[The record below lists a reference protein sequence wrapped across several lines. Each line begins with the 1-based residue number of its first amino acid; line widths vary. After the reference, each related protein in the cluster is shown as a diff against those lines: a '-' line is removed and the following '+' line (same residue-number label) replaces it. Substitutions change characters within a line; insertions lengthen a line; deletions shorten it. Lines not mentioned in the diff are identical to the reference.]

1 MSSQKQLVYFVSL
14 GCPKNRVDTEV
25 MLGLT
30 DGAGLTIADSPE
42 GAQVIVVNTCGF
54 IGAAKEESIDTILEM
69 GKYKADGR
77 CERLVVTGCL
87 SQRYPEEL
95 RREMPEV
102 DTFLGS
108 GDVDKIVD
116 AIRGRTARDGVTMD
130 PAYLYD
136 DVTPRLQSLPAYTAY
151 VKIAEG
157 CDRPCGFCIIPKMR
171 GGQRSRSPESVE
183 REVRDLVARGAVE
196 INLVAQD
203 LTTYGWDLNVAAGQH
218 KRDGD
223 VNLAKL
229 VRRLGAIEPLRW
241 LRLHY
246 AYPTATSDEL
256 LRAIAEEPRVA
267 KYVDMPLQH
276 IDDDV
281 LKAMRRGH
289 VGDTSRKLI
298 DKIRTTIPGV
308 TLRTT
313 FIVGHPGET
322 EVAFQQLVDFV
333 RQYELDHVGA
343 FTYSQEEGT
352 YSATRGDQVPK
363 KEAERR
369 RRELMRVQRTI
380 SRKKMKAMVGRELE
394 VLVEGPSDE
403 SEYLWS
409 GRHAGQAP
417 EIDGQVYLSLAEG
430 SPRGEGEA
438 LRAPRAGDLVRARV
452 TGFAD
457 YDLAA
462 EVVALVEKSRL
473 PKRPRPL
480 PVLRA

>member
-1 MSSQKQLVYFVSL
+1 MSHKQSVYFVSL

-30 DGAGLTIADSPE
+30 DGAGMKIVDAPERAD
-42 GAQVIVVNTCGF
+42 VIVVNTCGF
-54 IGAAKEESIDTILEM
+54 IGAAKEESVDTILEM
-69 GKYKADGR
+69 AKHKQDGR

-108 GDVDKIVD
+108 GDVDKIVA
-116 AIRGRTARDGVTMD
+116 AIHGRTARDAVGLD

-171 GGQRSRSPESVE
+171 GGQRSRAPESVE

-203 LTTYGWDLNVAAGQH
+203 LTTYGWDLNLAAGQD
-218 KRDGD
+218 KREGE
-223 VNLAKL
+223 VTLARL
-229 VRRLGAIEPLRW
+229 VRRLARVEELRW

-246 AYPTATSDEL
+246 AYPTATSEEL
-256 LRAIAEEPRVA
+256 LKAIAEEPRVA

-281 LKAMRRGH
+281 LRIMRRGH
-289 VGDTSRKLI
+289 VGKTSRALV
-298 DKIRTTIPGV
+298 DKIRRLIPGV

-322 EVAFQQLVDFV
+322 EAAFSRLVEFV
-333 RQYELDHVGA
+333 REAELDHVGV

-352 YSATRGDQVPK
+352 HSATLEGQVPR

-369 RRELMRVQRTI
+369 RRELMRTQRAI
-380 SRKKMKAMVGRELE
+380 SRRKMKAMVGRELE
-394 VLVEGPSDE
+394 VLVEGPSEE

-417 EIDGQVYLSLAEG
+417 EIDGQVYLSLAAG
-430 SPRGEGEA
+430 SPDE

-452 TGFAD
+452 TSFAD

-462 EVVALVEKSRL
+462 EVVGLVEKSRM
-473 PKRPRPL
+473 PRRPRPL